1 MARRQRRID
10 EAKHEHWRQVLQR
23 WKASGLGVRGFCD
36 RHRLAESQF
45 WWWRRRLGESIEM
58 APVKSEPA
66 FVPITIVESRR
77 AGTSAAIDIRL
88 TSGHRLRVRA
98 GCDRRL
104 LAEVVAL
111 LEGRPC

>member
-1 MARRQRRID
+1 MARRQRQID

-23 WKASGLGVRGFCD
+23 WKASGLGVRAFCD
-36 RHRLAESQF
+36 RRKILESQF
-45 WWWRRRLGESIEM
+45 WWWKRRLGEPVAT
-58 APVKSEPA
+58 APVEAGPD
-66 FVPITIVESRR
+66 FVPVTIVEPPSP
-77 AGTSAAIDIRL
+77 TSAAIDIRL

-104 LAEVVAL
+104 LADVVAL